1 MNHPP
6 PIPSKKNQTN
16 KNTPTSC
23 NGKQSNNGIVL
34 SCLFFLASVE
44 ISLTTYRPNF
54 LLKKNH
60 HFWAARACYC
70 WKGFST
76 QWTQFHASYYS
87 DDVIDDRLLQ
97 KNHGLLVRLSWAFV
111 SFLNK
116 FWRQNLMWGLNFLF
130 NTK

>member
-34 SCLFFLASVE
+34 SFLFFFLASVE

-54 LLKKNH
+54 LLKKITISGLH
-60 HFWAARACYC
+60 APVIVGQIFRHS
-70 WKGFST
+70 ST
-76 QWTQFHASYYS
+76 LAIIAMTS
-87 DDVIDDRLLQ
+87 
-97 KNHGLLVRLSWAFV
+97 
-111 SFLNK
+111 
-116 FWRQNLMWGLNFLF
+116 
-130 NTK
+130 